1 MNGDMTRRQRDPA
14 RGARTTSGRAERLQ
28 RLATAVFVS
37 TFAGAVAA
45 SRLAPPAQRG
55 GRPALAPALGRMPS
69 PPVDPNH
76 GLHAELQD
84 LIGAAKNEAA
94 SPARSTREHHRRIAA
109 TVAEINRATS
119 VSSFRGA
126 RLVGDVTC
134 TAPGL
139 PAVAY
144 LSTGTTLI
152 AHGHGSTTLEITG
165 NGGASRLTFA
175 SGTLQSDI
183 IIAIN
188 SFSQFLRVEALP
200 SVANPDR
207 LELRS
212 TESNADGFVRV
223 RQISGP
229 HLIYAVEVG
238 GQPVGDLKDY
248 GSNTLR
254 VWATDEP

>member
-1 MNGDMTRRQRDPA
+1 MTRTQRDSA
-14 RGARTTSGRAERLQ
+14 GGARTTSGRAERLQ

-45 SRLAPPAQRG
+45 SRLAPPTPRG
-55 GRPALAPALGRMPS
+55 GRPAVAAALGPMPS
-69 PPVDPNH
+69 PPVDRNH
-76 GLHAELQD
+76 GLLAELHD

-94 SPARSTREHHRRIAA
+94 STDRSTREHHRRIAA

-119 VSSFRGA
+119 VSSFRDA
-126 RLVGDVTC
+126 RLVGEVTC
-134 TAPGL
+134 STPGL
-139 PAVAY
+139 PAIAY
-144 LSTGTTLI
+144 LHTGTSLPESI
-152 AHGHGSTTLEITG
+152 TLEITG
-165 NGGASRLTFA
+165 NGGAIPISFV
-175 SGTLQSDI
+175 SGTTQSALTA
-183 IIAIN
+183 AIN
-188 SFSQFLRVEALP
+188 TLSQSLRVQAVP

-248 GSNTLR
+248 GSNALR

>member
-1 MNGDMTRRQRDPA
+1 MTRTQRDPA
-14 RGARTTSGRAERLQ
+14 SGARTTSGRAERLQ

-45 SRLAPPAQRG
+45 SRLAPPTPRG
-55 GRPALAPALGRMPS
+55 GRPAVAAALGPMPS
-69 PPVDPNH
+69 PPVDRNH
-76 GLHAELQD
+76 GLITELQD

-94 SPARSTREHHRRIAA
+94 STDRSTREHHRRITA

-119 VSSFRGA
+119 VSSFRDA

-134 TAPGL
+134 TTPGL

-144 LSTGTTLI
+144 LQTGTYLPESI
-152 AHGHGSTTLEITG
+152 AIEITG
-165 NGGASRLTFA
+165 NGGASPVSFI

-183 IIAIN
+183 IFVVN
-188 SFSQFLRVEALP
+188 LLSQFLRVEAVP

-207 LELRS
+207 VELRS

-223 RQISGP
+223 RQTSGL